1 MENDEDTVHPVL
13 FTLSDVTA
21 MEILSCPSKMHMVQ
35 TILLAASS
43 DKLPG
48 EE

>member
-1 MENDEDTVHPVL
+1 MENDKDSVCPVL

-21 MEILSCPSKMHMVQ
+21 MEILSCPSKVHMVQ
-35 TILLAASS
+35 TILLTVPSN
-43 DKLPG
+43 KLPG